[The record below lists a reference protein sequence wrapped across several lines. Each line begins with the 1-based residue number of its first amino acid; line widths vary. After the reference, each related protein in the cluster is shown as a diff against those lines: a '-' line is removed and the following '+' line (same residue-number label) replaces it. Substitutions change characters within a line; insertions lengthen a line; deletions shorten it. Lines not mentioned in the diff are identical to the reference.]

1 MRLAPITCLLVIAA
15 CGGDRRREPQPPITV
30 FAAASLA
37 RPLKTLT
44 DSFYQRTRV
53 PVQVEIGGSLEQSRK
68 LTDLGRVPD
77 VLMLVDDDVVAA
89 LVPTYLDWYV
99 RFATNRM
106 VVAFTATSRH
116 GDSITVD
123 NWWRVLS
130 RSDVTVGRADSL
142 TAPAGRHALALL
154 RRAESYYNRPGIADA
169 VLARSP
175 LTHVR
180 PNASELAALLE
191 TGEVDF
197 IIDYESVARQYDFK
211 FVSIPEDLAPAILY
225 GVSVPR
231 QSARGQDAIAFVAF
245 ALSDQGKGILREAQ
259 ITVLNVPVALGTN
272 VPPELARVVR
282 TDEAARPR

>member
-15 CGGDRRREPQPPITV
+15 CGGERRSEPQPPITV

-44 DSFYQRTRV
+44 DSFYKSTRV
-53 PVQVEIGGSLEQSRK
+53 PVLVEIGGSLEQSRK

-77 VLMLVDDDVVAA
+77 VLMLVDDEVVAA

-99 RFATNRM
+99 RFATNRL
-106 VVAFTATSRH
+106 VVAFTASSRH

-130 RSDVTVGRADSL
+130 RPDVRVGRADTL

-154 RRAESYYNRPGIADA
+154 RRAEAYYSRPGISDN

-175 LTHVR
+175 PMYLR

-197 IIDYESVARQYDFK
+197 IIDYESVARQYGFR
-211 FVSIPEDLAPAILY
+211 FVAIPEDLAPAVLY
-225 GVSVPR
+225 GMAVPR
-231 QSARGQDAIAFVAF
+231 QSPRLQAAVEFVAF
-245 ALSDQGKGILREAQ
+245 ALSEQGKGILRESQ
-259 ITVLNVPVALGTN
+259 ITVLDVPVALGTN
-272 VPPELARVVR
+272 VPPEVARVVR
-282 TDEAARPR
+282 TDEAAPPR